1 MPADKDAAKRR
12 RQARNRQERQNRQAR
27 TDGAKRAA
35 ARPSRSAEETPTRPA
50 KGAGAKGRTDLTK
63 TAARPAAAPG
73 GVLGRLF
80 PPRPEPVQGTDG
92 RPARTAR
99 PPRPPSEVVEV
110 GEVPGPR
117 GILLRLTSQPGGR
130 AAVLALL
137 VALVSGLTLFVAPV
151 APPPVLD
158 ELGAMVVVQADGGDA
173 LDTAALDDVQ
183 EESFADDPVVAAY
196 SVGLLD
202 LVPPLAAVIYALVPV
217 LIAGMAVR
225 ALTRGTRTRTLMIC
239 AVTGVLYVVMLGPI
253 GIFFFLGVLAL
264 GFAAY
269 QSAKADKVALAASA

>member
-1 MPADKDAAKRR
+1 VPADKDAAKRR

-27 TDGAKRAA
+27 TEGAKRAA
-35 ARPSRSAEETPTRPA
+35 TRPSRAAEETPTRAA
-50 KGAGAKGRTDLTK
+50 KGTGKTDLSK
-63 TAARPAAAPG
+63 TPARPAAAPG
-73 GVLGRLF
+73 GILGKLF

-110 GEVPGPR
+110 GDVPGPR

-183 EESFADDPVVAAY
+183 EEDFADDPVVAEY

-202 LVPPLAAVIYALVPV
+202 LVPPAAAAVYALVPV

-253 GIFFFLGVLAL
+253 GVFFFLGVLAL

-269 QSAKADKVALAASA
+269 QSAKADKLALAASA

>member
-27 TDGAKRAA
+27 TEGAKRAA
-35 ARPSRSAEETPTRPA
+35 ARPSRTAEERPA
-50 KGAGAKGRTDLTK
+50 RAAKGTVKTDLSK
-63 TAARPAAAPG
+63 TPARPAAASG
-73 GVLGRLF
+73 GLLGKLF

-137 VALVSGLTLFVAPV
+137 VAMVSGLTLFVAPV

-158 ELGAMVVVQADGGDA
+158 EYGAMVAVQADGGDP

-183 EESFADDPVVAAY
+183 EDFADDPVVAEY

-202 LVPPLAAVIYALVPV
+202 LVPPAAAAIYALVPV
-217 LIAGMAVR
+217 LIAAMAVR

-253 GIFFFLGVLAL
+253 GVFFFLGVLAL

-269 QSAKADKVALAASA
+269 QSAKADKAALAASA

>member
-27 TDGAKRAA
+27 TEGAKRTA
-35 ARPSRSAEETPTRPA
+35 ARPSRTAEETPTRA
-50 KGAGAKGRTDLTK
+50 TKGAGTTDLSK
-63 TAARPAAAPG
+63 RSPARPAAAPG
-73 GVLGRLF
+73 GILGRLF

-110 GEVPGPR
+110 DEVPGPR

-202 LVPPLAAVIYALVPV
+202 LVPPLAAVVYALVPV

-253 GIFFFLGVLAL
+253 GVFFFLGVLAL